1 MATSPM
7 RESTPVWSFRK
18 GVIPSALSISLDG
31 RFAGVGHRAGLLLLN
46 ERGQVTWNTK
56 KIRRVRD
63 ISVST
68 KTGRMS
74 IASGQK
80 VIYLVD
86 RKGAV
91 IWHRELQSPA
101 VSTSISSNGN
111 VIVVGTS
118 LGRLLVYDGS
128 GKMLWE
134 THLSN
139 SDFPVNSVN
148 VSSDGQFI
156 LAGTDYSHIYLHDIK
171 GNILWA
177 EETGG
182 EVKQTCISS
191 NGDYIGYLT
200 SNRTFS
206 FGVKSSRILW
216 EKTFSKQPVW
226 IDMTQTA
233 DFVSVGESS
242 TKITLFSKDGRKVW
256 GFKPRSAPRGVM
268 ASGGGYVFVGG
279 PTEICKYSLEPYLKR
294 LLVRCKKMIDKAN
307 SENLDTTTANKY
319 LDIAVSSLQ
328 KSKHLDFLVNIQQA
342 RRSAREARV
351 IESDLTPNERRIER
365 NEMESSLDTSTS
377 SIGEESE
384 DEMLSKLVQ
393 LAEMRENG
401 ILSEEEFVLAK
412 TKLLK
417 L

>member
-1 MATSPM
+1 MAFIPM
-7 RESTPVWSFRK
+7 RESTPLWSFRK

-31 RFAGVGHRAGLLLLN
+31 RFAGVGHKSGLFLLN
-46 ERGQVTWNTK
+46 GKGQVAWSTK

-68 KTGRMS
+68 KTGRIS
-74 IASGQK
+74 IASGQR
-80 VIYLVD
+80 VLYLVD

-91 IWHRELQSPA
+91 IWHRELQSSA

-139 SDFPVNSVN
+139 SDFSVNSVN

-182 EVKQTCISS
+182 EVTQTCISS

-200 SNRTFS
+200 SDRTFS

-233 DFVSVGESS
+233 DFVSIGESS
-242 TKITLFSKDGRKVW
+242 TRITLFSKEGRKVW
-256 GFKPRSAPRGVM
+256 GFQPRSAPRGVM
-268 ASGGGYVFVGG
+268 ASGGGSVFVGG

-307 SENLDTTTANKY
+307 SETLDTTTANKY
-319 LDIAVSSLQ
+319 LDLAVSSLQ
-328 KSKHLDFLVNIQQA
+328 KSNHLDFLVNIQQA

-365 NEMESSLDTSTS
+365 NEMESSLDAGS
-377 SIGEESE
+377 SSASESE

-401 ILSEEEFVLAK
+401 ILSEDEFVLAK